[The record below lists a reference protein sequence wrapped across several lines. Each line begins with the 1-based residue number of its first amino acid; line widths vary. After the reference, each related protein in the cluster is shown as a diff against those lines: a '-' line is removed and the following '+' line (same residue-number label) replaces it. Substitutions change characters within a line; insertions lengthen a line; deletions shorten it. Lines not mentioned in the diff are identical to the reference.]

1 MGDFSEKFY
10 GNTRRKEERESL
22 ELLQR
27 MTDDFKLRER
37 DITIKRMRIEDK
49 AKALEA
55 KGFDLSTINIPA
67 PEHPENPEDPEN
79 QSLYDKLSLIDR
91 KLMEE
96 SLYLDKLE
104 KAYDEVL
111 HLNE

>member
-10 GNTRRKEERESL
+10 GKTRKKDEKESL

-37 DITIKRMRIEDK
+37 DNTIKRMRIEDK
-49 AKALEA
+49 VKALEA
-55 KGFDLSTINIPA
+55 IGFDLSTIDIKE
-67 PEHPENPEDPEN
+67 PEHQENPEDLET
-79 QSLYDKLSLIDR
+79 QSLYDKLSLIDK

-96 SLYLDKLE
+96 SKYLEDLE
-104 KAYDEVL
+104 KVYDDAL
-111 HLNE
+111 ARR